1 LQNAFVN
8 SDLRRFLLDAGASER
23 DLERAEAEGW
33 LPLLTLDR
41 LVSPEPAQYDAAG
54 VAARAG
60 CGEAELR
67 QLWRAV
73 GFPDVPDGLPVFTD
87 ADVDAARRL
96 ARGGL
101 ASGADFSA
109 TLRHVRVI
117 SASAARI
124 ASVVADD
131 WGDAVREQRAAGVPD
146 ETIARGLIE
155 RFNGED
161 LAALLVHVAGLQLRA
176 AVWRRMALDTAPD
189 IAVAIGFADLAG
201 FTVLSAEL
209 EPDRLAAFIGD
220 WEEIAYDTAAQHGGR
235 VVKTIGDEAMFAGLP
250 AQVARIAIA
259 LRDTA
264 RDRGLPPVRA
274 GLASGMVVARDGDFY
289 GPVVNLASRLTEIA
303 PTGVIFASDA
313 LHADL
318 ASDDTLRWL
327 AEGTRELRSI
337 GPVQVFSLQGTADG
351 RGPS

>member
-1 LQNAFVN
+1 LQNAFVQAA
-8 SDLRRFLLDAGASER
+8 LRQFLLDAGASED
-23 DLERAEAEGW
+23 DLERAAAEGW
-33 LPLLTLDR
+33 VPLLTLDR
-41 LVSPEPAQYDAAG
+41 LVSPGPARYDAAG

-60 CGEAELR
+60 CGESELR

-73 GFPDVPDGLPVFTD
+73 GFPDVPAGLAVFTD

-96 ARGGL
+96 ANGGF
-101 ASGADFSA
+101 GPDADFAA

-131 WGDAVREQRAAGVPD
+131 WGDVVRERRADGADD
-146 ETIARGLIE
+146 ETIALGLIE
-155 RFNGED
+155 RFRGED
-161 LAALLVHVAGLQLRA
+161 LAALLVHVTGLQLRA

-201 FTVLSAEL
+201 FTALSAEL
-209 EPDRLAAFIGD
+209 EPDRLAAFVGE
-220 WEEIAYDTAAQHGGR
+220 WEEIAYDTAARLGGR

-250 AQVARIAIA
+250 PQVARIAIA

-264 RDRGLPPVRA
+264 RERGLPPVRA
-274 GLASGMVVARDGDFY
+274 GLAAGMVVSRGGDFY

-303 PTGVIFASDA
+303 PTGVIFASASVHD
-313 LHADL
+313 DL
-318 ASDDTLRWL
+318 ADDAALRWT

-337 GPVQVFSLQGTADG
+337 GPVQVFSLQGTDG
-351 RGPS
+351 VRDPS

>member
-1 LQNAFVN
+1 LQNAFVHT
-8 SDLRRFLLDAGASER
+8 DLRRFLLDAGASDR

-41 LVSPEPAQYDAAG
+41 LVSPGPAQYDAAA
-54 VAARAG
+54 VAARAE
-60 CGEAELR
+60 CGAAELR
-67 QLWRAV
+67 RLWRAV
-73 GFPDVPDGLPVFTD
+73 GFPDVPDGLAVFTD

-101 ASGADFSA
+101 GPGADFAA
-109 TLRHVRVI
+109 TLRQVRVI
-117 SASAARI
+117 SAAAARI

-131 WGDAVREQRAAGVPD
+131 WGDVVREQRAGGVDD
-146 ETIARGLIE
+146 ETIALGLIE

-189 IAVAIGFADLAG
+189 ISVAIGFADLAG
-201 FTVLSAEL
+201 FTALSAEL
-209 EPDRLAAFIGD
+209 EPERLAAFVGE

-250 AQVARIAIA
+250 PQVARIAIA
-259 LRDTA
+259 LRATA
-264 RDRGLPPVRA
+264 RERGLPPVRA
-274 GLASGMVVARDGDFY
+274 GLAAGMVVARDGDFY

-303 PTGVIFASDA
+303 PTGVILASDA
-313 LHADL
+313 FYDDL
-318 ASDDTLRWL
+318 SNDAALQWT

-337 GPVQVFSLQGTADG
+337 GPVQVFSLQGTSDG

>member
-1 LQNAFVN
+1 LQNAFVHP
-8 SDLRRFLLDAGASER
+8 DLRRILLDAGASES
-23 DLERAEAEGW
+23 DLVRAEAEGW

-41 LVSPEPAQYDAAG
+41 LVSPGPAQYDAAG

-60 CGEAELR
+60 CGEPELR
-67 QLWRAV
+67 RLWRAV
-73 GFPDVPDGLPVFTD
+73 GFADVPDGLAVFTD

-96 ARGGL
+96 TRGGL
-101 ASGADFSA
+101 GPGADFAA
-109 TLRHVRVI
+109 TLRRVRVV

-131 WGDAVREQRAAGVPD
+131 LGDIVREQRAGGVDD
-146 ETIARGLIE
+146 ETIALGLIE
-155 RFNGED
+155 QFRGED
-161 LAALLVHVAGLQLRA
+161 LAALLVHVVGLQLRA

-189 IAVAIGFADLAG
+189 LAVAIGFADLAG
-201 FTVLSAEL
+201 FTALSADL
-209 EPDRLAAFIGD
+209 EPDRLAAFVGE

-250 AQVARIAIA
+250 AQVARIAVA

-274 GLASGMVVARDGDFY
+274 GLAAGMVVSRDGDFY

-303 PTGVIFASDA
+303 PTGVILASEALHDDLSSDA
-313 LHADL
+313 
-318 ASDDTLRWL
+318 TLRW
-327 AEGTRELRSI
+327 APEGTRELRSI
-337 GPVQVFSLQGTADG
+337 GPVRVFSLQGPGDG